1 MRILVVEDQD
11 AIRSMLEALVTARG
25 HEVIS
30 VSYGTRALDEA
41 SRSTP
46 DLVLLDL
53 HLPGQYDGLAVCA
66 KLRAAESTRSV
77 PILMISAKDDPE
89 TRALAAATGATAYFG
104 KPFSPLA
111 LLRQVDAC
119 GRARKRRSPERPA

>member
-11 AIRSMLEALVTARG
+11 AIRVMLEALVSARG

-30 VSYGTRALDEA
+30 VNNGVRALDEA
-41 SRSTP
+41 AKATP

-53 HLPGQYDGLAVCA
+53 HLPGQYDGLQVCA
-66 KLRAAESTRSV
+66 RLRAAESTHAV
-77 PILMISAKDDPE
+77 PIVMISAKDDPA
-89 TRALAAATGATAYFG
+89 TRELAAATGATAYFG

-111 LLRQVDAC
+111 LLRQVEAC
-119 GRARKRRSPERPA
+119 DRVRKRAAEAPR

>member
-11 AIRSMLEALVTARG
+11 AIRTMLEALVSARG
-25 HEVIS
+25 HEVVS
-30 VSYGTRALDEA
+30 VNNGARALEQA
-41 SRSTP
+41 ALSAP

-53 HLPGQYDGLAVCA
+53 HLPGQYDGLAVCK
-66 KLRAAESTRSV
+66 KLRAAEGTRTV

-89 TRALAAATGATAYFG
+89 TRELAAATGATAYFG

-119 GRARKRRSPERPA
+119 DRSRRRRSPERPA